1 MQHRKNLLESV
12 PTGWLTP
19 APHQPSTPA
28 PRHVPLNAPLK
39 AAAVATT
46 IVLTLLSGC
55 ANPSAVH
62 AGHGQVSSA
71 GPGRLVA
78 APMADDGRVPVAFP
92 DMMKSH
98 TLANMRDHLLALAE
112 IQDRLARG
120 AFDEASDIAEQR
132 LGMSSLALHGAHEVA
147 AFMPQGM
154 QDAGTAM
161 HRSASRF
168 ALVARDASATGEL
181 KAALAALAAVSQTCV
196 GCHAGYR
203 LR

>member
-1 MQHRKNLLESV
+1 MPAQPPPHAPTRARTHTPQNL
-12 PTGWLTP
+12 
-19 APHQPSTPA
+19 
-28 PRHVPLNAPLK
+28 PLK
-39 AAAVATT
+39 SAICAATA
-46 IVLTLLSGC
+46 VLTLLAGC
-55 ANPSAVH
+55 AGPAGEH
-62 AGHGQVSSA
+62 AGHGPTSGPNPDTSA
-71 GPGRLVA
+71 ASPVA
-78 APMADDGRVPVAFP
+78 DHDRDTRDTRMPVAFP
-92 DMMKSH
+92 DMMKTH

-120 AFDEASDIAEQR
+120 AYDQASDIAEQR

-168 ALVARDASATGEL
+168 AIVARDASVTGDL
-181 KAALAALAAVSQTCV
+181 KGALAALAAVSQTCV